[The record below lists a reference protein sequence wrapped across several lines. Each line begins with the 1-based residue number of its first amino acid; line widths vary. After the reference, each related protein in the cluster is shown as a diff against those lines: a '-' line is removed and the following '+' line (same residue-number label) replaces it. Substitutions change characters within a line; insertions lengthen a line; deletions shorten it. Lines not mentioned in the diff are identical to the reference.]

1 MARIV
6 PLFSGSKGNCYYIGT
21 AAEGVLIDAGRNCKQ
36 IELAMEANGLSMK
49 SVGAVF
55 VTHEHI
61 DHCSA
66 LKVLAKKH
74 SLPIYAS
81 EGTLNALV
89 ALGGMR
95 IQRID
100 TPHDAAESCCY
111 RVTSPDGKIAMIA
124 TDIGHVTEQIR
135 SALTDC
141 QLVVLESNHDIDML
155 RTGPYTYVL
164 KKRIL
169 SDIGHLSND
178 ACATELSQLVRNGTL
193 RLILGHLSEMN
204 NTPQIALRTSVAEL
218 GRVGRDRRVHKTP
231 RRVLQVHNCRA
242 CGGKNQGQ
250 HPKPIADFRGTAR
263 RGQEHSQKNQPVGLR
278 RRSLHRG
285 QADLE
290 RGAFKDAR
298 QSRALG

>member
-49 SVGAVF
+49 SV
-55 VTHEHI
+55 
-61 DHCSA
+61 
-66 LKVLAKKH
+66 

-81 EGTLNALV
+81 EGTLNALAERDRLAPNAKTLV
-89 ALGGMR
+89 IRNEIALGGMR
-95 IQRID
+95 IQRVD

-111 RVTSPDGKIAMIA
+111 RVTSPDGKTAMIA

-218 GRVGRDRRVHKTP
+218 GRAGMKY
-231 RRVLQVHNCRA
+231 
-242 CGGKNQGQ
+242 KNDYTLDVA
-250 HPKPIADFRGTAR
+250 PSAPTVKSVIF
-263 RGQEHSQKNQPVGLR
+263 
-278 RRSLHRG
+278 
-285 QADLE
+285 
-290 RGAFKDAR
+290 
-298 QSRALG
+298 

>member
-21 AAEGVLIDAGRNCKQ
+21 AARGVLIDAGRNCKQ
-36 IELAMEANGLSMK
+36 IELAMDANGLSMK

-61 DHCSA
+61 DHCSG
-66 LKVLAKKH
+66 LKVLTKKYN
-74 SLPIYAS
+74 LPVYAS
-81 EGTLNALV
+81 EGTLNALAERDKLAPNTKISEIKNEI
-89 ALGGMR
+89 ALADMR
-95 IQRID
+95 IQRFD

-111 RVTSPDGKIAMIA
+111 RVTSPDGKIAMVA

-135 SALTDC
+135 SALADC
-141 QLVVLESNHDIDML
+141 HLVVLESNHDVEML

-169 SDIGHLSND
+169 SEHGHLSND
-178 ACATELSQLVRNGTL
+178 ACAAELAQLVRTGTL

-218 GRVGRDRRVHKTP
+218 ERAGMKYKTDYTLDVAP
-231 RRVLQVHNCRA
+231 SAPTVKSV
-242 CGGKNQGQ
+242 
-250 HPKPIADFRGTAR
+250 IF
-263 RGQEHSQKNQPVGLR
+263 
-278 RRSLHRG
+278 
-285 QADLE
+285 
-290 RGAFKDAR
+290 
-298 QSRALG
+298 

>member
-21 AAEGVLIDAGRNCKQ
+21 AAQGVLIDAGRNCKQ

-74 SLPIYAS
+74 SLPVYAS
-81 EGTLNALV
+81 EGTLNALAQRDKLPPNAKTIV
-89 ALGGMR
+89 INNGIALGDMNILR
-95 IQRID
+95 VN

-111 RVTSPDGKIAMIA
+111 KVTSPDGKTAMVA
-124 TDIGHVTEQIR
+124 TDIGYVTDEIR
-135 SALTDC
+135 SALTGC
-141 QLVVLESNHDIDML
+141 SLVVLESNHDIDML

-169 SDIGHLSND
+169 
-178 ACATELSQLVRNGTL
+178 
-193 RLILGHLSEMN
+193 GHLSEMN

-218 GRVGRDRRVHKTP
+218 GRAGMKY
-231 RRVLQVHNCRA
+231 
-242 CGGKNQGQ
+242 KNDYTLD
-250 HPKPIADFRGTAR
+250 IAPSAPTVKSVIF
-263 RGQEHSQKNQPVGLR
+263 
-278 RRSLHRG
+278 
-285 QADLE
+285 
-290 RGAFKDAR
+290 
-298 QSRALG
+298 

>member
-81 EGTLNALV
+81 EGTLNALAERDRLAPNARTLV
-89 ALGGMR
+89 IKKEIALGGMR
-95 IQRID
+95 IQRDD

-111 RVTSPDGKIAMIA
+111 RVTSPDGKTAMIA

-218 GRVGRDRRVHKTP
+218 GRAGMKY
-231 RRVLQVHNCRA
+231 
-242 CGGKNQGQ
+242 KNDYTLDVA
-250 HPKPIADFRGTAR
+250 PSAPTVKSVIF
-263 RGQEHSQKNQPVGLR
+263 
-278 RRSLHRG
+278 
-285 QADLE
+285 
-290 RGAFKDAR
+290 
-298 QSRALG
+298 

>member
-66 LKVLAKKH
+66 LKVLAKTLKVLAKKH

-81 EGTLNALV
+81 EGTLNALAERDRLAPNAKTLV
-89 ALGGMR
+89 IRNEIALGGMR
-95 IQRID
+95 IQRVD

-111 RVTSPDGKIAMIA
+111 RVTSPDGKTAMIA

-135 SALTDC
+135 SAL
-141 QLVVLESNHDIDML
+141 
-155 RTGPYTYVL
+155 
-164 KKRIL
+164 KRIL

-218 GRVGRDRRVHKTP
+218 GRAGMKY
-231 RRVLQVHNCRA
+231 
-242 CGGKNQGQ
+242 KNDYTLDVA
-250 HPKPIADFRGTAR
+250 PSAPTVKSVIF
-263 RGQEHSQKNQPVGLR
+263 
-278 RRSLHRG
+278 
-285 QADLE
+285 
-290 RGAFKDAR
+290 
-298 QSRALG
+298 